1 MSGLGVIYRRG
12 AAGWGH
18 GFRSGVRL
26 GCCLSFVRVGQ
37 LGVRVAVEFA
47 GYFQLEL

>member
-1 MSGLGVIYRRG
+1 MLSMGAGRR
-12 AAGWGH
+12 AGGM
-18 GFRSGVRL
+18 G
-26 GCCLSFVRVGQ
+26 FVRVGQ